1 MSNTEEHAIAACQHL
16 VVHLLVQLTESRS
29 FAKSSRHSFCFR
41 FPSRASMIASLV
53 NAAELLE
60 PYSPQVP
67 TDQLIVALNRWY
79 HEHEVKTYD
88 QEHTEIRHQL
98 PPLWEAMVATA
109 VSRHSEQPWRILNF
123 GCGTG
128 FEASLLLQ
136 LFVPDSIVELWCY
149 DLSPEMLEICEATI
163 GPKFPKAHFVNSLD
177 QLPSDGRFNLL
188 ATNSVLHHLP
198 SPSDTLQSILPHL
211 SDSAIWLAGHEPS
224 GRFYK
229 NPNCCASY
237 RRFLQSHRRR
247 RWISPSAYLSFAL
260 RKTGFRESP
269 AQAAAIAAVDA
280 GMLERRPSL
289 RVVSRLVDLHV
300 AHSSEEAEAGR
311 GFDIDEMTTH
321 FSDTWELCSYKTYSF
336 MGSFYEGGLSRNW
349 QTECRRLAAEY
360 PRDGANFC
368 SVWQRC

>member
-1 MSNTEEHAIAACQHL
+1 
-16 VVHLLVQLTESRS
+16 
-29 FAKSSRHSFCFR
+29 
-41 FPSRASMIASLV
+41 MIASLV

-88 QEHTEIRHQL
+88 HEHEEIRHQL

-109 VSRHSEQPWRILNF
+109 VSRHTQQPWRILNF

-128 FEASLLLQ
+128 FEASLLLE
-136 LFVPDSIVELWCY
+136 LLAPESIDELWCY
-149 DLSPEMLEICEATI
+149 DLSPEMLEICKATI

-177 QLPSDGRFNLL
+177 ELPSDGSFNLF

-198 SPSDTLQSILPHL
+198 SPAETLESMLPHL
-211 SDSAIWLAGHEPS
+211 SDTAIWLAGHEPS
-224 GRFYK
+224 SRYYK
-229 NPNCCASY
+229 NPICCETY
-237 RRFLQSHRRR
+237 RRFLQTHRRR
-247 RWISPSAYLSFAL
+247 RWLSPSAYLNFAL
-260 RKTGFRESP
+260 RKTGLRETP
-269 AQAAAIAAVDA
+269 AQAAAISAVNA

-311 GFDIDEMTTH
+311 GFDIDEMTNH
-321 FSDTWELCSYKTYSF
+321 FSDNWELCSYKAYSF

-349 QTECRRLAAEY
+349 QNECRRLAEQY
-360 PRDGANFC
+360 PKDGANFC